1 MTTLQRTRGGGAETW
16 PRLRSVKPGR
26 ERLSGKRVEPRHR
39 HREAYLLIA
48 VSGAF
53 EQASYGGRHIV
64 AAGDILVQPT
74 LDAHANVLC
83 ANTAEVLRLP
93 WRHDGSL
100 GARYR
105 SSDLDLLVRTAE
117 KDVHEACALVE
128 RDVAAQ
134 SPLPPQRADWQD
146 QLASE
151 LAAGRAACLSE
162 WADQHG
168 LVPETISRGFGR
180 LFGVSAS
187 KFRLEL
193 KSRRAWLAITG
204 TRKPMATIA
213 AECGFADQAHM
224 SRSVFALTGVAP
236 SCWREASPIC

>member
-1 MTTLQRTRGGGAETW
+1 MTILQATGGGAKTLL
-16 PRLRSVKPGR
+16 RLRSVKPGR
-26 ERLSGKRVEPRHR
+26 ERISGRRVEPRHR

-64 AAGDILVQPT
+64 AAGEILVQPT

-83 ANTAEVLRLP
+83 TNTADVLRLP
-93 WRHDGSL
+93 WCHDGSL
-100 GARYR
+100 GGRYR

-117 KDVHEACALVE
+117 RDVHEACALVG

-134 SPLPPQRADWQD
+134 SPLPPQRADWPD
-146 QLASE
+146 QLAAE

-180 LFGVSAS
+180 LFGVSAAT
-187 KFRLEL
+187 FRLEL
-193 KSRRAWLAITG
+193 KSRRAWLEITE
-204 TRKPMATIA
+204 TRKSMATIA

-236 SCWREASPIC
+236 SYWRDARPTR

>member
-1 MTTLQRTRGGGAETW
+1 MTGLHGRSGGAAPTRS
-16 PRLRSVKPGR
+16 PLRSIKPGR
-26 ERLSGKRVEPRHR
+26 ERVSGPRVEPRHR
-39 HREAYLLIA
+39 HHEAYLLIA
-48 VSGAF
+48 LSGAF

-74 LDAHANVLC
+74 LDAHANALRTDTV
-83 ANTAEVLRLP
+83 EVLRLP

-100 GARYR
+100 GGRYR

-117 KDVHEACALVE
+117 RDVHDACALVK

-134 SPLPPQRADWQD
+134 LPLKPQRANWPD
-146 QLASE
+146 QLAIEIAS
-151 LAAGRAACLSE
+151 GRAACLSE
-162 WADQHG
+162 WADRNG

-187 KFRLEL
+187 TFRLEL
-193 KSRRAWLAITG
+193 KSRRAWLEITG
-204 TRKPMATIA
+204 TVKSMATIA

-236 SCWREASPIC
+236 SYWRDAV

>member
-1 MTTLQRTRGGGAETW
+1 M
-16 PRLRSVKPGR
+16 RSIKPGR
-26 ERLSGKRVEPRHR
+26 ERVSGPRVEPRHR
-39 HREAYLLIA
+39 HHEAYLLIA

-74 LDAHANVLC
+74 LDAHANALR
-83 ANTAEVLRLP
+83 TDTLEVLRLP
-93 WRHDGSL
+93 WRYDGSL
-100 GARYR
+100 GGRYR

-128 RDVAAQ
+128 RDVEAQ
-134 SPLPPQRADWQD
+134 SPLQPQCADWPD
-146 QLASE
+146 HLASE
-151 LAAGRAACLSE
+151 LATGRAACLSE

-180 LFGVSAS
+180 VFGVSAS
-187 KFRLEL
+187 AFRLEL
-193 KSRRAWLAITG
+193 KSRRAWLEITG
-204 TRKPMATIA
+204 TGKSMATIA

-236 SCWREASPIC
+236 SYWREPRLTAEP